1 MPDLR
6 RIALDLLA
14 RREHSAVEIR
24 RKLGRRAADEAATEA
39 VVERLIQDGLLDDR
53 RFADSFVRSRIA
65 KGFGPMRIEGEL
77 RARGVDAVL
86 VRSAVWEADE
96 HWEERAETAR
106 RKRFSG
112 DPPGERSERARQYR
126 FLEYRGF
133 TREQIRHILW
143 RSRPNGEVDD

>member
-6 RIALDLLA
+6 RIALELLA
-14 RREHSAVEIR
+14 RREHSAVELG
-24 RKLGRRAADEAATEA
+24 RKLSRRAADEAATEA
-39 VVERLIQDGLLDDR
+39 VVERLIQDGWVDDR

-65 KGFGPMRIEGEL
+65 RGFGPMRIEGEL

-86 VRSAVWEADE
+86 VRSLVWEAGE

-106 RKRFSG
+106 RKRFPG
-112 DPPGERSERARQYR
+112 DPPVERRERARQYR

-143 RSRPNGEVDD
+143 RSRPNGVVDD